1 MIHVS
6 ARWYRAT
13 NARIFAGGSVVCDR
27 TFEGVDEAG
36 FEADGAA
43 WVDAFLRAK
52 QCTDG
57 IRRRAHVARLIIV
70 DGG

>member
-1 MIHVS
+1 M
-6 ARWYRAT
+6 
-13 NARIFAGGSVVCDR
+13 VCDR

-52 QCTDG
+52 QCIDG
-57 IRRRAHVARLIIV
+57 IRRRAHVARFIIV